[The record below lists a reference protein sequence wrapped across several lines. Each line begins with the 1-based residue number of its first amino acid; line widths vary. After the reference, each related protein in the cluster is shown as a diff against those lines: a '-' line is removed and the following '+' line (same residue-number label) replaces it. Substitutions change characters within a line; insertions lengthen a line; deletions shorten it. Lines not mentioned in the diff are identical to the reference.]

1 MDRLPLDAVSKLT
14 DYVEHGGGVA
24 FFVGDQTR
32 SDYLNQLYADGTGL
46 FPVPLEAPVPLLI
59 DQLQKSPDLQITD
72 HPIFRVFAG
81 ENNPFIKMVNVE
93 KYFAVKKGWKPAE
106 GSATAIIGSLRNGAP
121 LVIDKKLGDGRVVA
135 FLTTAAPNWNNWARD
150 NPSYVIAILELQG
163 YLSAGRQ
170 TDPSQLVGT
179 PLVVPVDLKKFQQQV
194 EFMTPAEGTADRV
207 VIKAEPQDGGPAKAI
222 LTDTDTA
229 GVYEAQLTANDNT
242 VQGIAVPYN
251 VDAAEGDLTVI
262 APDQLANELT
272 GVVYD
277 YHREA
282 DLHFDSKDMQGN
294 NLSEKVLY
302 VLIFLLIAEQLL
314 AYSASYHPTRVQ
326 GAN

>member
-1 MDRLPLDAVSKLT
+1 
-14 DYVEHGGGVA
+14 
-24 FFVGDQTR
+24 
-32 SDYLNQLYADGTGL
+32 
-46 FPVPLEAPVPLLI
+46 
-59 DQLQKSPDLQITD
+59 
-72 HPIFRVFAG
+72 
-81 ENNPFIKMVNVE
+81 
-93 KYFAVKKGWKPAE
+93 
-106 GSATAIIGSLRNGAP
+106 
-121 LVIDKKLGDGRVVA
+121 VIDKKLGDGRVVA

-277 YHREA
+277 YHRAA